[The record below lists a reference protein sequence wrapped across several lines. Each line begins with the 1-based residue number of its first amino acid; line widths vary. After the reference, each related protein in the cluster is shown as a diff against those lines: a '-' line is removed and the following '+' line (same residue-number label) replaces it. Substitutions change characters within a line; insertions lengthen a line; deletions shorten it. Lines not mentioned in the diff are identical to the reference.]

1 MTFVLGVFS
10 LAGCQPPKCN
20 WLCFP
25 VHVRPPE
32 PGQLRRQ
39 ASGDR
44 QLRAQLRNP
53 IECSQPQN
61 ICGGDPTPP
70 DQLTCSRV
78 ICTLGLSVTDSATT
92 QSEPAHETPAR
103 GPSSA
108 AADQPAKPA
117 GAVAAA
123 IPGPF
128 PCLSLSIEFTTAR
141 PRRSLDGHKLSRSKS
156 VAMSRSNSFTLSG
169 VLARRYG
176 FCWSGTVAN
185 RAATFGVRLPGEQT
199 PRQRDVRRTHPPGS
213 AASRPWARVSLASPH
228 PKTLNSRTAQ

>member
-20 WLCFP
+20 WLYFP

-128 PCLSLSIEFTTAR
+128 PCLSHLLSS
-141 PRRSLDGHKLSRSKS
+141 PRLG
-156 VAMSRSNSFTLSG
+156 
-169 VLARRYG
+169 
-176 FCWSGTVAN
+176 
-185 RAATFGVRLPGEQT
+185 RAAASMATSSAEVNPWRCRVPT
-199 PRQRDVRRTHPPGS
+199 P
-213 AASRPWARVSLASPH
+213 SL
-228 PKTLNSRTAQ
+228 